1 MKKKKFSIDELK
13 IFINDSESFSSYEI
27 KNLRDNINK
36 LYELSV
42 IGNISNNGKA
52 VEFFYRTNHSS
63 NANFDMKFIVHFGI
77 QPYLS
82 LS

>member
-1 MKKKKFSIDELK
+1 MEQNKFSIEELK
-13 IFINDSESFSSYEI
+13 TFINNSESFDSYDI
-27 KNLRDNINK
+27 KGLREYINK

-42 IGNISNNGKA
+42 IGNISKNGSK

-63 NANFDMKFIVHFGI
+63 NANFDMNFIVHFGI

-82 LS
+82 L

>member
-27 KNLRDNINK
+27 KNLRENINK

-42 IGNISNNGKA
+42 IGNISNRGNK

-63 NANFDMKFIVHFGI
+63 NANFDMNFIVHFGI

-82 LS
+82 L